1 MAGLVRFF
9 SDALVSTVDFWGR
22 FNSSASMARTSL
34 AMDFNTPPVLVTDL
48 TITFGAA
55 AVPSSD
61 EMTDP
66 SKWYRIEKDLYL
78 HSAEQS
84 AWLQVASAEETDLR
98 PDDLV
103 VTDIRVSEQHPNNGS
118 DGSWESRPGGIWLQ
132 RSKYAGD
139 SHHHAV
145 TDVDVL
151 FGTDAVDPRPKW
163 SLLKQPLQL
172 EKQSQ
177 APVPRLTMRHGRPE
191 LRRDDAWTPLRVG
204 ADGKFKILQISDT
217 HMVTGVGQCKD
228 ATDAKGRLLPKE
240 EADPLTVKFM
250 GQILDLEKPDLVVLT
265 GDQLHH
271 DILDSQSALFKV
283 VAPLI
288 ERSLPFASVFGNH
301 DDEGQYAI
309 SRE

>member
-1 MAGLVRFF
+1 MARLVRFF
-9 SDALVSTVDFWGR
+9 SDALVSTVDFLGG
-22 FNSSASMARTSL
+22 FNSNASTARTSL
-34 AMDFNTPPVLVTDL
+34 ATDFNTPPVLVTDL
-48 TITFGAA
+48 TITFSAA
-55 AVPSSD
+55 TVPSSD

-84 AWLQVASAEETDLR
+84 AWLQVASAEETDLG

-103 VTDIRVSEQHPNNGS
+103 ITDIRVSEQHPNNSS
-118 DGSWESRPGGIWLQ
+118 D
-132 RSKYAGD
+132 
-139 SHHHAV
+139 
-145 TDVDVL
+145 
-151 FGTDAVDPRPKW
+151 DAVDPRPKW

-177 APVPRLTMRHGRPE
+177 APVPRLTMWHGRLE
-191 LRRDDAWTPLRVG
+191 SRRDDAWTPLRAG

-228 ATDAKGRLLPKE
+228 ATDAKGRLLPE
-240 EADPLTVKFM
+240 EGADPLTVKFM

-288 ERSLPFASVFGNH
+288 ERSLPFVSVFGNH